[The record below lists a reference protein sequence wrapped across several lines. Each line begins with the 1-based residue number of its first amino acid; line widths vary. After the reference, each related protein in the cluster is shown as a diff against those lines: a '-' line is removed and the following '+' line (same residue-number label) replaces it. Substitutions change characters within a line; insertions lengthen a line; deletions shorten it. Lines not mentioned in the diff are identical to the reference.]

1 MGKRLVAILI
11 ILALSPIS
19 VSAQRSMRLDSLR
32 YDVFRLL
39 QMNTAGDSVTNV
51 DRANVFVNMANQQV
65 CNDFPA
71 IEKIDTITLHV
82 DSTGVALNSDFL
94 NAQWV
99 YLDSSNQWY
108 PMQSVTR
115 DEHTTLY
122 EMIGGRAGVEQDA
135 SDPGNLRRYWIH
147 NDKLFVYPK
156 FKAGPV
162 TKVIIAYNAEDS
174 TLGADASTTQV
185 KSVYR
190 KALLYF
196 TCHLIKASEQM
207 YEISQFWLGLYE
219 REKPRKDQL
228 KPTIRPGRDEN

>member
-32 YDVFRLL
+32 YDVFRML

-51 DRANVFVNMANQQV
+51 DRANVFINMANQQV

-71 IEKIDTITLHV
+71 IEKLDTITLNA
-82 DSTGVALNSDFL
+82 DSTALGVNSDFL

-108 PMQSVTR
+108 PMQPVTR
-115 DEHTTLY
+115 DEHATLY
-122 EMIGGRAGVEQDA
+122 GVIGGRAGVEQDA

-147 NDKLFVYPK
+147 ADQFFTYPK
-156 FKAGPV
+156 YKAGPV
-162 TKVIIAYNAEDS
+162 TKVIIAYNAEDANLS
-174 TLGADASTTQV
+174 SNSSVSQV
-185 KSVYR
+185 KSNYR
-190 KALLYF
+190 KAILYF
-196 TCHLIKASEQM
+196 SCYLIKASEQM
-207 YEISQFWLGLYE
+207 YDIAQFWLGMYE
-219 REKPRKDQL
+219 REKPRKDSL